1 MEPACVQLCVF
12 VCVCVCLCAGACLRV
27 CAYIVD
33 IACNWPVSKRYVYR
47 VYNIMS
53 LIHSCICIYPIYTS
67 VCICIQA
74 HSLTHTHTHTHTH
87 TRVSG
92 TTTLTRKSTH
102 STAKA
107 LGAATWVLKVF
118 VVSSRCARGARNQPC
133 SGAWV
138 LGCVHAFVSVHT
150 YTSIHTY
157 TPSYL
162 QSDPHART
170 RTQTHQCNKVCQW
183 LELTEVTGDPCR
195 RVSRH
200 GPSPGEGGGV
210 GQTRSNPTTPVAA
223 LSKHAEQA
231 GTGKGSLKWTS
242 GSSFSAAIVNAI
254 KSAAAPLSPV
264 MSSRPLA
271 SGGERAKQRGSG
283 FQLRQPAGDAD
294 KASQSPIGRREQPHG
309 HYNGPHSGPHRSG
322 QQGAAG
328 ARTGNLSQNRPE
340 RRRGERA
347 PLPPSGHEHIEAK
360 LRQQQV
366 LVSVLTICLPVRS
379 RLHGGPA
386 VDSTCLMPLLPRLS
400 DSCVVDMPE
409 MHVGDVYARPQ
420 MVD

>member
-1 MEPACVQLCVF
+1 MG
-12 VCVCVCLCAGACLRV
+12 VC
-27 CAYIVD
+27 
-33 IACNWPVSKRYVYR
+33 
-47 VYNIMS
+47 M
-53 LIHSCICIYPIYTS
+53 
-67 VCICIQA
+67 
-74 HSLTHTHTHTHTH
+74 
-87 TRVSG
+87 
-92 TTTLTRKSTH
+92 
-102 STAKA
+102 
-107 LGAATWVLKVF
+107 
-118 VVSSRCARGARNQPC
+118 
-133 SGAWV
+133 
-138 LGCVHAFVSVHT
+138 HAFVSVHT

-309 HYNGPHSGPHRSG
+309 HYNGPHSGPYRSG

-328 ARTGNLSQNRPE
+328 AGTGNLSQNRPE

-409 MHVGDVYARPQ
+409 MHVGDVSARPQ

>member
-1 MEPACVQLCVF
+1 MINLAWVPGCLVAW
-12 VCVCVCLCAGACLRV
+12 VCACLCQSV
-27 CAYIVD
+27 CAAYI
-33 IACNWPVSKRYVYR
+33 
-47 VYNIMS
+47 
-53 LIHSCICIYPIYTS
+53 
-67 VCICIQA
+67 
-74 HSLTHTHTHTHTH
+74 
-87 TRVSG
+87 
-92 TTTLTRKSTH
+92 
-102 STAKA
+102 
-107 LGAATWVLKVF
+107 
-118 VVSSRCARGARNQPC
+118 
-133 SGAWV
+133 
-138 LGCVHAFVSVHT
+138 
-150 YTSIHTY
+150 
-157 TPSYL
+157 
-162 QSDPHART
+162 QSDPHARTCT

-195 RVSRH
+195 RVSRTNN
-200 GPSPGEGGGV
+200 GPSPEGGRV
-210 GQTRSNPTTPVAA
+210 GQTRSNPTTPGAA

-231 GTGKGSLKWTS
+231 GAGKGSLKWTS

-309 HYNGPHSGPHRSG
+309 HYNGPHSGPYRSG

-328 ARTGNLSQNRPE
+328 AGTGNLSQNRPE

-366 LVSVLTICLPVRS
+366 LVSVLTITNPS
-379 RLHGGPA
+379 F
-386 VDSTCLMPLLPRLS
+386 LS
-400 DSCVVDMPE
+400 
-409 MHVGDVYARPQ
+409 
-420 MVD
+420 